1 MEADLVVI
9 GGGGAGMAAATA
21 AAELGASVV
30 VVEKRRLLGGNSM
43 RGGAIFACDSPIQQR
58 DMILTDKD
66 QLFQVA
72 MKWAHWDRV
81 DPAIVR
87 AFINKSGDTIRWLEE
102 KGIDFIFTPL
112 YPGQARVGH
121 CPSEG
126 GGRQVVDT
134 LAANCRE
141 RGVTILMHTGATRI
155 IRGSDGAVTGVVAN
169 TSEQGDNPGE
179 IHIQTSSAIVAS
191 GGIGGNPDLLKK
203 YCPAYYDGMRLNG
216 VAHTGDGLGL
226 AAEAGAD
233 IADTI
238 PLLKEGPNPDY
249 PEVLSLKLF
258 VSQPYTIWVNKLG
271 QRFVDEYA
279 GRMVFESG
287 NAILRQPGKVMFTLF
302 DSQQRKVMETIT
314 PPILKKPMG
323 DAGEMKPLLAA
334 PADLEKTLETYEK
347 RGVVKIA
354 DSWGPIAEWIGA
366 DPAVLAQTVETYNDY
381 CDHGHD
387 PQFAKERKYLSPVLR
402 PPFYAI
408 RCATTFLDTLGGIKV
423 NAGMEVLDTNG
434 DVIPGF
440 YAAGVI
446 ADGHQS
452 ETYCSEMA
460 GAALGF
466 AINSGRIAGENAVGF
481 VRGVVSK
488 GVRQ

>member
-1 MEADLVVI
+1 MLEADLVVI
-9 GGGGAGMAAATA
+9 GGGGAGLAAATA

-30 VVEKRRLLGGNSM
+30 VIEKRRLLGGNSM
-43 RGGAIFACDSPIQQR
+43 RGGIIFGCESPVQKR

-66 QLFQVA
+66 EFFHVA

-87 AFINKSGDTIRWLEE
+87 AFINKSGDTIRWLQE

-121 CPSEG
+121 HATDG
-126 GGRQVVDT
+126 GGRKVVDT
-134 LAANCRE
+134 LEANCRQM
-141 RGVTILMHTGATRI
+141 GVTILLHTGATRV
-155 IRGSDGAVTGVVAN
+155 IRSSDGAVNGVVAM
-169 TSEQGDNPGE
+169 TSEQGENPGE
-179 IHIQTSSAIVAS
+179 VRIRTSSVIVAT

-203 YCPAYYDGMRLNG
+203 YCPAYYDGMRLHG
-216 VAHTGDGLGL
+216 VAHTGDGLVM

-233 IADTI
+233 IADSI
-238 PLLKEGPNPDY
+238 PILKEGPNPDY
-249 PEVLSLKLF
+249 AEVLSLKLF
-258 VSQPYTIWVNKLG
+258 VSEPYTIWVNKAG
-271 QRFVDEYA
+271 HRFIDEHA
-279 GRMVFESG
+279 GKMIFESG

-302 DSQQRKVMETIT
+302 DSDQRRVMETIT
-314 PPILKKPMG
+314 PPAPPKTK
-323 DAGEMKPLLAA
+323 AGTGMMALPD
-334 PADLEKTLETYEK
+334 PVDLEKTLETYEK

-354 DSWGPIAEWIGA
+354 DSWEPIADWIGA
-366 DPAVLAQTVETYNDY
+366 DPVVLSKTVETYNDA
-381 CDHGHD
+381 CDRGYD
-387 PQFAKERKYLSPVLR
+387 AQFAKERKYLSPLRR

-452 ETYCSEMA
+452 DTYCSELA

-466 AINSGRIAGENAVGF
+466 AFTSGRIAGENAAAF
-481 VRGVVSK
+481 ARGRR
-488 GVRQ
+488 G

>member
-1 MEADLVVI
+1 LEADLVVI

-30 VVEKRRLLGGNSM
+30 VLEKRRLLGGNSM
-43 RGGAIFACDSPIQQR
+43 RGGIIFGCESPVQKR
-58 DMILTDKD
+58 DMILSDKD
-66 QLFQVA
+66 ELFQAA

-87 AFINKSGDTIRWLEE
+87 AFINKSGDTIRWLQE

-121 CPSEG
+121 HASDG
-126 GGRQVVDT
+126 GGRKVVDT
-134 LAANCRE
+134 LEANCRE
-141 RGVTILMHTGATRI
+141 KGVTILLQTGATRI

-169 TSEQGDNPGE
+169 TSEHGENPGE

-203 YCPAYYDGMRLNG
+203 HCPAYYDGMRLHG
-216 VAHTGDGLGL
+216 VALTGDGLLL
-226 AAEAGAD
+226 AAEAGAA

-249 PEVLSLKLF
+249 AEVLSLKLI
-258 VSQPYTIWVNKLG
+258 VSEPYTIWVNKTG
-271 QRFVDEYA
+271 RRFIDEYA
-279 GRMVFESG
+279 GKMIFESG
-287 NAILRQPGKVMFTLF
+287 NAILRQPGKVMFTVF
-302 DSQQRKVMETIT
+302 DSDQRRVMETIT
-314 PPILKKPMG
+314 PPAPPKPKG
-323 DAGEMKPLLAA
+323 GAGEMPPML
-334 PADLEKTLETYEK
+334 PDQADLAKTLEFYEK
-347 RGVVKIA
+347 KGVVKIA

-366 DPAVLAQTVETYNDY
+366 DPAVLAETVETYNDF
-381 CDHGHD
+381 CDHGYD
-387 PQFAKERKYLSPVLR
+387 VEFAKERKYLSPLRR

-408 RCATTFLDTLGGIKV
+408 RCATTFLDTLGGIKI

-452 ETYCSEMA
+452 DTYCSETA

-466 AINSGRIAGENAVGF
+466 AINSGRIAGENAAGF
-481 VRGVVSK
+481 VRGVVRK
-488 GVRQ
+488 GVSQ